1 MSGVPVIFCCRH
13 GVAVQALLD
22 SYLSQMR
29 ELLSTAN
36 AVAFANLLTDECRL
50 RSLIGRIIKSIHL
63 ANKTR
68 YLEFHFLKLPH

>member
-1 MSGVPVIFCCRH
+1 MSGVPIIFCCRH

-36 AVAFANLLTDECRL
+36 AVAFANLLPDECRL
-50 RSLIGRIIKSIHL
+50 RSLIDS
-63 ANKTR
+63 
-68 YLEFHFLKLPH
+68 

>member
-13 GVAVQALLD
+13 DVAVQALLD

-36 AVAFANLLTDECRL
+36 AVAFVNLLPDECRL
-50 RSLIGRIIKSIHL
+50 RSLIDS
-63 ANKTR
+63 
-68 YLEFHFLKLPH
+68 